1 MFPQP
6 ITKPLS
12 PTLPMKLVP
21 LLATLV
27 LYASVSYSQKNK
39 DIPAFGK
46 IDKMETDL
54 KECEFDKNA
63 EAVVLFDV
71 GKFTTNFTGG
81 TIFSELE
88 CHVRI
93 KILTDKGLE
102 NADIK
107 IPYYSYKGAQSI
119 RNFSAQTYNT
129 DASGNTVISK
139 VEKTAIYDKKISA
152 RTSQQIFTFPNVK
165 AGSIIEYKYALRGRW
180 PKNWFFQRDVPVMH
194 SRYTIEA
201 PVELDVISQQFG
213 MYEVATEH
221 TIRGNS
227 NVHTYSVRN
236 LPAFRDEPY
245 ITVDNDYL
253 QRLETSIIGVTV
265 NGIRL
270 DLLKTWPKVI
280 KELMEDEDFGVQLKR
295 NIPRT
300 ADLDLAL
307 KPLTTDY
314 AKMLTIHSYVRRNME
329 YNGTTSIWALDGVK
343 AAWKDKKGTSGEI
356 NLILV
361 NLLKEAGLNAHP
373 VLVSTRE
380 NGRVSTSLPGVDQFD
395 KVLAHV
401 RIGSKVYVLDG
412 TEKFTATRLIPLNV
426 MYSEGLV
433 IEKIDTNEWGWE
445 VLWDN
450 GNKFNTVTIF
460 KAALTEKGIIEG
472 QATVTSFDYSR
483 VERMPMLKQ
492 GKDQF
497 VKHYFEARN
506 PEFKIENVVINN
518 EDNDSLPLVQELKF
532 SHPVNES
539 GNYRYFSA
547 NIFSGLEKNPFIS
560 EERFSDVFFGANQSY
575 SIVGNFE
582 IPKGYVFEEMPK
594 NIRMI
599 MPDTSITMSR
609 FTAVKENTLT
619 TRVTLEFK
627 KPVFTPEEYPYFM
640 EFYKKLFAILNEQ
653 YVIKKMEGVVN
664 N

>member
-1 MFPQP
+1 
-6 ITKPLS
+6 
-12 PTLPMKLVP
+12 MKSVP
-21 LLATLV
+21 LLACLALCAT
-27 LYASVSYSQKNK
+27 VSYSQKNK

-46 IDKMETDL
+46 IDKTEIEL
-54 KECEFDKNA
+54 KECAFDKNA

-71 GKFTTNFTGG
+71 GKYTTNFTGG
-81 TIFSELE
+81 TVFSEVE
-88 CHVRI
+88 RHVRI
-93 KILTDKGLE
+93 KILTDKGLGQ
-102 NADIK
+102 ADIK
-107 IPYYSYKGAQSI
+107 IPFYSYKGQQTI
-119 RNFSAQTYNT
+119 RGLTAQTYNV
-129 DASGNTVISK
+129 DESGNVVISK
-139 VEKTAIYDKKISA
+139 VDKTAIYDKAINA
-152 RTSQQIFTFPNVK
+152 RNSHQIFTFPNVK

-180 PKNWFFQRDVPVMH
+180 PKHWYFQRDIPAMLA
-194 SRYTIEA
+194 RYTIEA

-213 MYEVATEH
+213 SYQVETEH
-221 TIRGNS
+221 TLRGN
-227 NVHTYSVRN
+227 NNIHTYSVRN
-236 LPAFRDEPY
+236 LPAFRDEPF
-245 ITVDNDYL
+245 ITVDDDYL
-253 QRLETSIIGVTV
+253 QRLETSIIAVTV
-265 NGIRL
+265 NGIRH

-280 KELMEDEDFGVQLKR
+280 KELMEDEDFGVQLKK

-307 KPLTTDY
+307 KPLTSDY

-329 YNGTTSIWALDGVK
+329 YNGTSSIWALEGVK
-343 AAWKDKKGTSGEI
+343 AAWKEKKGTSGEI

-361 NLLKEAGLNAHP
+361 NLLKDAGLNAHP

-380 NGRVSTSLPGVDQFD
+380 NGRVSTSLPGYDQFD

-412 TEKFTATRLIPLNV
+412 TEKYTATRLIPLDV

-433 IEKIDTNEWGWE
+433 IEKIESGEWGWE
-445 VLWDN
+445 VLWDK

-460 KAALTEKGIIEG
+460 KAALTDKGLIEG
-472 QATVTSFDYSR
+472 EATVSSFDYSR
-483 VERMPMLKQ
+483 VERMPILKQ

-497 VKHYFEARN
+497 VKHYFESRN
-506 PEFKIENVVINN
+506 PEFKIDNVVINN

-560 EERFSDVFFGANQSY
+560 EERFSDIFFGANQTY

-582 IPKGYVFEEMPK
+582 IPKGFVFEEMPK
-594 NIRMI
+594 NVRMI
-599 MPDTSITMSR
+599 MPDTSIMMTR
-609 FTAVKENTLT
+609 LTAVKGNSLT

-627 KPVFTPEEYPYFM
+627 KPIFTPEEYPYFM

-653 YVIKKMEGVVN
+653 YVVKKVDGVVN

>member
-1 MFPQP
+1 
-6 ITKPLS
+6 
-12 PTLPMKLVP
+12 MKFVP
-21 LLATLV
+21 LLASLV
-27 LYASVSYSQKNK
+27 LFSSVSYCQKNK
-39 DIPAFGK
+39 DIAAFGK
-46 IDKMETDL
+46 IDKTEIDL

-71 GKFTTNFTGG
+71 GKFTTNFTGA
-81 TIFSELE
+81 TLFSQIER
-88 CHVRI
+88 HVRI
-93 KILTDKGLE
+93 KILTDKGLDK
-102 NADIK
+102 ADIT
-107 IPYYSYKGAQSI
+107 IPYYSYKNEQSI
-119 RNFSAQTYNT
+119 RDFSAQTYNM

-139 VEKTAIYDKKISA
+139 VEKSVVYDKKVNA
-152 RTSQQIFTFPNVK
+152 KYSQQVFTFPNVK
-165 AGSIIEYKYALRGRW
+165 AGSIIEYKYAIRGTW
-180 PKNWFFQRDVPVMH
+180 LDDWYFQRDIPVMH

-201 PVELDVISQQFG
+201 PVELDIVSQQFG
-213 MYEVATEH
+213 SYQVASGH
-221 TIRGNS
+221 TTRGNN
-227 NVHTYSVRN
+227 NVYSYTVKG

-245 ITVDNDYL
+245 ITVNDDYL
-253 QRLETSIIGVTV
+253 QRLQSTIIAVTV
-265 NGIRL
+265 NGIRENML
-270 DLLKTWPKVI
+270 PTWPKVI
-280 KELMEDEDFGVQLKR
+280 KALMEDEDFGLQLKR

-307 KPLTTDY
+307 QPLKSDY
-314 AKMLTIHSYVRRNME
+314 DKMLTIHSYVRRNME
-329 YNGTTSIWALDGVK
+329 YTGVTSIWAIDGVK
-343 AAWKDKKGTSGEI
+343 SAWKDKKGTSGEI

-380 NGRVSTSLPGVDQFD
+380 NGRVSTSLPGIEQFD

-433 IEKIDTNEWGWE
+433 IEKIDSGEWGWE
-445 VLWDN
+445 VLWDK

-460 KAALTEKGIIEG
+460 KAALTDKGQVEG
-472 QATVTSFDYSR
+472 EATITSFDYSR

-492 GKDQF
+492 GKEQF

-506 PEFKIENVVINN
+506 PEFKIENVVITN
-518 EDNDSLPLVQELKF
+518 EDNDSLPLVQALKF

-594 NIRMI
+594 NVRMI
-599 MPDTSITMSR
+599 MPDTSITMTR
-609 FTAVKENTLT
+609 LTAVKDNNLT

-627 KPVFTPEEYPYFM
+627 KPVYSPEEYPYFM

-653 YVIKKMEGVVN
+653 FVVKKVEGVVN

>member
-1 MFPQP
+1 
-6 ITKPLS
+6 
-12 PTLPMKLVP
+12 MKFVP
-21 LLATLV
+21 LLASLALCV
-27 LYASVSYSQKNK
+27 SVCYSQKNK
-39 DIPAFGK
+39 DIPTFGK
-46 IDKMETDL
+46 IDKTEIDL

-63 EAVVLFDV
+63 EAVVLFDI

-81 TIFSELE
+81 NIFSELE

-93 KILTDKGLE
+93 KILTDKGLGQ
-102 NADIK
+102 ADIK
-107 IPYYSYKGAQSI
+107 IPIYSYKGAQTI
-119 RNFSAQTYNT
+119 RGLIAQTYNT
-129 DASGNTVISK
+129 DASGNIVISK
-139 VEKTAIYDKKISA
+139 VEKSSIYEKAINA
-152 RTSQQIFTFPNVK
+152 RTSEQIFTFPNVK

-180 PKNWFFQRDVPVMH
+180 PKNWFFQRDIPVMQ
-194 SRYTIEA
+194 SSYAIEA
-201 PVELDVISQQFG
+201 PIELDVISQQFG
-213 MYEVATEH
+213 FYQVSTEH
-221 TIRGNS
+221 TTRGNS
-227 NVHTYSVRN
+227 NVHTYSIRN
-236 LPAFRDEPY
+236 LPAFRNEPY
-245 ITVDNDYL
+245 ITVKQDYL

-265 NGIRL
+265 NGMRQ

-329 YNGTTSIWALDGVK
+329 YNGTANIWALDGVK
-343 AAWKDKKGTSGEI
+343 AAWRDKKGTSGEI

-380 NGRVSTSLPGVDQFD
+380 NGRVSTSLPGIDQFD

-433 IEKIDTNEWGWE
+433 IEKIDSGEWGWE
-445 VLWDN
+445 VLWDQ

-460 KAALTEKGIIEG
+460 KAALTEKGQIEG
-472 QATVTSFDYSR
+472 EATVTSFDYSR

-492 GKDQF
+492 GKEQF

-506 PEFKIENVVINN
+506 PEFKIENVVISN
-518 EDNDSLPLVQELKF
+518 EENDSLPLVQELKF

-594 NIRMI
+594 NLRMI
-599 MPDTSITMSR
+599 MPDTSITITR
-609 FTAVKENTLT
+609 LTAVKDNKLS
-619 TRVTLEFK
+619 TRVTLDFK
-627 KPVFTPEEYPYFM
+627 KPVYTPEEYPFFM

-653 YVIKKMEGVVN
+653 FVVKKVEGVVN

>member
-1 MFPQP
+1 
-6 ITKPLS
+6 
-12 PTLPMKLVP
+12 MKFVP
-21 LLATLV
+21 LLASLV
-27 LYASVSYSQKNK
+27 LYSSISYCQKNK

-46 IDKMETDL
+46 IDKTEIDL

-63 EAVVLFDV
+63 EAVVLFNV

-81 TIFSELE
+81 TIFSEIE

-107 IPYYSYKGAQSI
+107 IPYYSYKGEQSV
-119 RNFSAQTYNT
+119 RGLSAQTYNI

-139 VEKTAIYDKKISA
+139 VEKNAIFDKKVNE

-165 AGSIIEYKYALRGRW
+165 AGSIIEYKYSIRGTW
-180 PKNWFFQRDVPVMH
+180 LDDWYFQQDIPVMY
-194 SRYTIEA
+194 SRYSIEA
-201 PVELDVISQQFG
+201 PVELDIVSEQFG
-213 MYEVATEH
+213 SYNVASEH
-221 TIRGNS
+221 SLRGNN
-227 NVHTYSVRN
+227 NVYNYSVKN

-245 ITVDNDYL
+245 ITVDDDYL
-253 QRLETSIIGVTV
+253 QRLESTIIAVTV
-265 NGIRL
+265 NGIRKNYL
-270 DLLKTWPKVI
+270 PTWPKVI
-280 KELMEDEDFGVQLKR
+280 KALMEHEDFGLQLKR

-314 AKMLTIHSYVRRNME
+314 EKMLTIHSYVRRNME
-329 YNGTTSIWALDGVK
+329 YNGITSLWALDGVK
-343 AAWKDKKGTSGEI
+343 AAWKDKKGNSGEI

-380 NGRVSTSLPGVDQFD
+380 NGRVSTSLPGIDQFD

-401 RIGSKVYVLDG
+401 RIGSKVYVMDG
-412 TEKFTATRLIPLNV
+412 TEKFTATRLIPLDV

-433 IEKIDTNEWGWE
+433 IEKIDTGEWGWE
-445 VLWDN
+445 VLWDK
-450 GNKFNTVTIF
+450 GSRFNTVTIF
-460 KAALTEKGIIEG
+460 KAALTEKGLIEG
-472 QATVTSFDYSR
+472 QATVSSFDYSR
-483 VERMPMLKQ
+483 VERMPILKQ
-492 GKDQF
+492 GKDEF

-518 EDNDSLPLVQELKF
+518 EDIDSLPLVQELKF
-532 SHPVNES
+532 SHAVNES

-594 NIRMI
+594 NVRMI
-599 MPDTSITMSR
+599 MPDTSIMMTR
-609 FTAVKENTLT
+609 ITAAKENVLS
-619 TRVTLEFK
+619 TRVTVEFK

-653 YVIKKMEGVVN
+653 FVVKKVEGVVN

>member
-1 MFPQP
+1 
-6 ITKPLS
+6 
-12 PTLPMKLVP
+12 MKSGP
-21 LLATLV
+21 LLASLLLFSFFT
-27 LYASVSYSQKNK
+27 YSQKNK

-46 IDKMETDL
+46 IDKTEIDL

-63 EAVVLFDV
+63 EAVVLFDI

-88 CHVRI
+88 IHVRI
-93 KILTDKGLE
+93 KILTEKGLGK
-102 NADIK
+102 ADIK
-107 IPYYSYKGAQSI
+107 IPFYSYKGIQTV
-119 RNFSAQTYNT
+119 RGLTAQTYNT

-139 VEKTAIYDKKISA
+139 VEKDAVYEKKINAKVSH
-152 RTSQQIFTFPNVK
+152 QVFTFPNVV

-180 PKNWFFQRDVPVMH
+180 PKDWYFQRDIPVMH

-213 MYEVATEH
+213 SYKVSTEH
-221 TIRGNS
+221 SQRANNNIHS
-227 NVHTYSVRN
+227 YSVKN
-236 LPAFRDEPY
+236 LPGFRNEPY
-245 ITVDNDYL
+245 ITVKSDYL
-253 QRLETSIIGVTV
+253 QRLETSVIAVTV
-265 NGIRL
+265 NGIRQ

-280 KELMEDEDFGVQLKR
+280 KELMEDEDFGMQLKR

-307 KPLTTDY
+307 KPLTKDY
-314 AKMLTIHSYVRRNME
+314 DKMLTIHGYVRRNME
-329 YNGTTSIWALDGVK
+329 YNGVSNIWAIDGVK
-343 AAWKDKKGTSGEI
+343 AAWKEKKGTSGEI

-380 NGRVSTSLPGVDQFD
+380 NGRISTSLPGIDQFD

-401 RIGSKVYVLDG
+401 RIGSKIYVLDG

-433 IEKIDTNEWGWE
+433 IEKIDSGEWGWE
-445 VLWDN
+445 VLWDQS
-450 GNKFNTVTIF
+450 NKFNNVTIF
-460 KAALTEKGIIEG
+460 RAALTEKGQIEG
-472 QATVTSFDYSR
+472 NATVTSFDYSR
-483 VERMPMLKQ
+483 VERMPILKQ

-547 NIFSGLEKNPFIS
+547 NIFSG
-560 EERFSDVFFGANQSY
+560 
-575 SIVGNFE
+575 
-582 IPKGYVFEEMPK
+582 
-594 NIRMI
+594 
-599 MPDTSITMSR
+599 
-609 FTAVKENTLT
+609 
-619 TRVTLEFK
+619 
-627 KPVFTPEEYPYFM
+627 
-640 EFYKKLFAILNEQ
+640 
-653 YVIKKMEGVVN
+653 
-664 N
+664 